1 MVQVGVRRHAEIGIF
16 RRMIAMTS
24 EAQCLLELLDL
35 FCENATCRVG
45 MPRARRRCGFPQLR
59 GAERWT
65 SPIFTIPAPPRY
77 ANGTF
82 LSVRVHCFQF
92 RPTPRLLRR
101 GTDCRTLL
109 QEAEHGSARHNWE
122 QSGQ

>member
-45 MPRARRRCGFPQLR
+45 MPRARRRFRLPSTKRSRTMDESDFYNPCTTQICQRDFFIRSSPLLPIQ
-59 GAERWT
+59 ANSQAATER
-65 SPIFTIPAPPRY
+65 
-77 ANGTF
+77 
-82 LSVRVHCFQF
+82 
-92 RPTPRLLRR
+92 
-101 GTDCRTLL
+101 D
-109 QEAEHGSARHNWE
+109 
-122 QSGQ
+122 